1 MTAELKPAE
10 EEDFKAA
17 LWDLYE
23 KTARLPPLTDCTACV
38 PPFSLAKHLQLSS
51 DWANNTYLSR
61 ACFDGFLKQDIP
73 RCVPIND
80 ERLFMM
86 AIFGCRTVVK
96 STECESLQ
104 RSMVTSPYRIF
115 RSPSACQEPRT
126 TVQWLTMFVFLSL
139 DLKRLCKTV
148 AF

>member
-38 PPFSLAKHLQLSS
+38 LSFCLAKYSQLSS
-51 DWANNTYLSR
+51 DWANNAHLSS
-61 ACFDGFLKQDIP
+61 ACFDGFLKQNIP

-80 ERLFMM
+80 ERSFVM
-86 AIFGCRTVVK
+86 AICGCRSVVK
-96 STECESLQ
+96 STE
-104 RSMVTSPYRIF
+104 
-115 RSPSACQEPRT
+115 
-126 TVQWLTMFVFLSL
+126 
-139 DLKRLCKTV
+139 
-148 AF
+148 

>member
-38 PPFSLAKHLQLSS
+38 LPLLSLAKHLQLSS

-61 ACFDGFLKQDIP
+61 ACFDRFLEQNIP
-73 RCVPIND
+73 RCVPTND
-80 ERLFMM
+80 ERLLVM
-86 AIFGCRTVVK
+86 ATCGCRTVVK
-96 STECESLQ
+96 STESESQ
-104 RSMVTSPYRIF
+104 
-115 RSPSACQEPRT
+115 Q
-126 TVQWLTMFVFLSL
+126 
-139 DLKRLCKTV
+139 
-148 AF
+148 